1 MPQHRV
7 SRPDWHLR
15 AAADQSG
22 IAGTHSPEKVERR
35 VESSGPENHADD
47 APGCVAEGRRGDHQ
61 PGGDYQSVLR
71 RLAGMNAFRYQA
83 IELSGAPVQGVIEA
97 EDRKTAL
104 HLLGK
109 RGLFPS
115 NLEVCRAADEVPAAV
130 LSVTETPQAEVRYGQ
145 RIKRKEITAFTRQMA
160 ALLGAAIPIPQALD
174 SLGEE
179 EENPA
184 LREVVLKISDS
195 VRKGAA
201 FSSALEEHPRLFSK
215 LYVSMVQVG
224 EEAGVLQKVMADLAE
239 LLEHED
245 EVRGEVL
252 SAVAYPIFVLGFGVL
267 TVAVLLTVVLPRL
280 FSMLQE
286 MLQVLPLPTL
296 ILLKISALLHQH
308 WPWIVPGL
316 AGLLAGLRWYVR
328 SPRGAEVWD
337 RMKLRLPV
345 MGSVFRAAALSRFA
359 RTLGTLVKSGVSLL
373 PALKIVENTI
383 GNRVLANLISRV
395 AEETRGGDSLAAPLR
410 KLGVFPRTVIQM
422 IAVGEE
428 SGTLDEMLLKV
439 ADIEERQMRA
449 RTKTLVSLIAPAM
462 ILVVGALVG
471 FMVIAILL
479 PIFRMSRAIH

>member
-1 MPQHRV
+1 M
-7 SRPDWHLR
+7 S
-15 AAADQSG
+15 
-22 IAGTHSPEKVERR
+22 
-35 VESSGPENHADD
+35 
-47 APGCVAEGRRGDHQ
+47 
-61 PGGDYQSVLR
+61 
-71 RLAGMNAFRYQA
+71 AFRYQA
-83 IELSGAPVQGVIEA
+83 IELSGTPVQGVIEA

-104 HLLGK
+104 NLLGK

-115 NLEVCRAADEVPAAV
+115 NLEACRTADEAPAVAVPM
-130 LSVTETPQAEVRYGQ
+130 TETARAEVRFGQ
-145 RIKRKEITAFTRQMA
+145 RIKRKEITAFTREMA

-174 SLGEE
+174 GLGEE

-184 LREVVLKISDS
+184 LRAVVLKISDS

-201 FSSALEEHPRLFSK
+201 FSAALEEHPRLFSK
-215 LYVSMVQVG
+215 LYVSMVRVG
-224 EEAGVLQKVMADLAE
+224 EEAGVLQKVMADLAA
-239 LLEHED
+239 LLEHDD
-245 EVRGEVL
+245 EVRSEVV
-252 SAVAYPIFVLGFGVL
+252 SAVSYPIFVLGFGLL

-286 MLQVLPLPTL
+286 MLHVLPLPTL
-296 ILLKISALLHQH
+296 ILLKISAFLHQH
-308 WPWIVPGL
+308 WLWIVPGL
-316 AGLLAGLRWYVR
+316 AGLVVGLRWYIR

-337 RMKLRLPV
+337 RIKLRLPV

-383 GNRVLANLISRV
+383 GNRVLAKLISRV

>member
-1 MPQHRV
+1 M
-7 SRPDWHLR
+7 S
-15 AAADQSG
+15 
-22 IAGTHSPEKVERR
+22 
-35 VESSGPENHADD
+35 
-47 APGCVAEGRRGDHQ
+47 
-61 PGGDYQSVLR
+61 
-71 RLAGMNAFRYQA
+71 AFRYQA

-115 NLEVCRAADEVPAAV
+115 NLEICRAADAAAAAAPA
-130 LSVTETPQAEVRYGQ
+130 SETIRPEVRHGQ
-145 RIKRKEITAFTRQMA
+145 RIKRKEITAFTREMA

-174 SLGEE
+174 GLGEE

-184 LREVVLKISDS
+184 LREVVLKLSDS

-201 FSSALEEHPRLFSK
+201 FSAALEEHPRLFSK
-215 LYVSMVQVG
+215 LYVSMVRVG

-245 EVRGEVL
+245 EVRGEVM

-296 ILLKISALLHQH
+296 ILLKVSAFLHQH
-308 WPWIVPGL
+308 WLWIVPGL
-316 AGLLAGLRWYVR
+316 AGALAGLRWYIR
-328 SPRGAEVWD
+328 SPRGAVVWD

-410 KLGVFPRTVIQM
+410 KLGVFPKTVIQM

-428 SGTLDEMLLKV
+428 SGTLDAMLLKV

-479 PIFRMSRAIH
+479 PIFRMSRAVH

>member
-7 SRPDWHLR
+7 SRPDWDLR
-15 AAADQSG
+15 VAADQRRV
-22 IAGTHSPEKVERR
+22 ARTHPPETVERR
-35 VESSGPENHADD
+35 TERCGPQNDDHD
-47 APGCVAEGRRGDHQ
+47 APGCFAEGGRGHHQPRGDH
-61 PGGDYQSVLR
+61 PSVFG
-71 RLAGMNAFRYQA
+71 RLVGMSAFRYQA
-83 IELSGAPVQGVIEA
+83 IELSGTPVQGVIEA

-104 HLLGK
+104 NLLGK

-115 NLEVCRAADEVPAAV
+115 NLEACRAADEAPAVAVPM
-130 LSVTETPQAEVRYGQ
+130 TETARADLRYGQ
-145 RIKRKEITAFTRQMA
+145 RIQRKEITAFTRQMA

-174 SLGEE
+174 GLGEE

-201 FSSALEEHPRLFSK
+201 FSAALEEHPRLFSN
-215 LYVSMVQVG
+215 LYVSMVRVG
-224 EEAGVLQKVMADLAE
+224 EEAGVLQKVMADLAD

-245 EVRGEVL
+245 EVRSEVL

-296 ILLKISALLHQH
+296 ILLKISAFLHRH

-316 AGLLAGLRWYVR
+316 AGALAGLRWYIR

-337 RMKLRLPV
+337 RTKLRLPV

-383 GNRVLANLISRV
+383 GNRVLSKLISRV

-410 KLGVFPRTVIQM
+410 KLGVFPKTVIQM

-428 SGTLDEMLLKV
+428 SGTLDEMCSRWPTSKS
-439 ADIEERQMRA
+439 A
-449 RTKTLVSLIAPAM
+449 RCAR
-462 ILVVGALVG
+462 G
-471 FMVIAILL
+471 
-479 PIFRMSRAIH
+479 R

>member
-1 MPQHRV
+1 
-7 SRPDWHLR
+7 
-15 AAADQSG
+15 
-22 IAGTHSPEKVERR
+22 
-35 VESSGPENHADD
+35 
-47 APGCVAEGRRGDHQ
+47 
-61 PGGDYQSVLR
+61 
-71 RLAGMNAFRYQA
+71 
-83 IELSGAPVQGVIEA
+83 
-97 EDRKTAL
+97 
-104 HLLGK
+104 
-109 RGLFPS
+109 
-115 NLEVCRAADEVPAAV
+115 
-130 LSVTETPQAEVRYGQ
+130 
-145 RIKRKEITAFTRQMA
+145 
-160 ALLGAAIPIPQALD
+160 
-174 SLGEE
+174 
-179 EENPA
+179 
-184 LREVVLKISDS
+184 
-195 VRKGAA
+195 
-201 FSSALEEHPRLFSK
+201 
-215 LYVSMVQVG
+215 
-224 EEAGVLQKVMADLAE
+224 MADLAE

-252 SAVAYPIFVLGFGVL
+252 SAVAYPIFVLGFGLL
-267 TVAVLLTVVLPRL
+267 TVVVLLTVVLPRL

-296 ILLKISALLHQH
+296 ILLKVSALLHRH

-316 AGLLAGLRWYVR
+316 AALLVGMRWYIR

-383 GNRVLANLISRV
+383 GNRVLAKLISRV
-395 AEETRGGDSLAAPLR
+395 AEETRGGDSLATPLR
-410 KLGVFPRTVIQM
+410 KLGVFPKTVIQM

-428 SGTLDEMLLKV
+428 TGTLDEMLLKV

-449 RTKTLVSLIAPAM
+449 RTKTLVSLVAPAM